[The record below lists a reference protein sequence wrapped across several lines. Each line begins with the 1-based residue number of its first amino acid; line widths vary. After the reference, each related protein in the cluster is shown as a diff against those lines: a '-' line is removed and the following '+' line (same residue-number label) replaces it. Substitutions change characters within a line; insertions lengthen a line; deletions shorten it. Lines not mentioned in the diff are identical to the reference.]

1 MAQALKKYMKK
12 FPYSYT
18 LGAFP
23 TFELLKNQAEHVD
36 AVYLHSQMD
45 SPTLDQ
51 EIRQLCAE
59 KHVRCIVSDKIVE
72 KLREKENCYVV
83 GVFNKYE
90 QQLKKDTNHIVL
102 VNPSD
107 MGNMGTIMRTSLG
120 FGIRDLAIIQPAV
133 DIFNPKVLRASM
145 GAVFQM
151 NCRYFNSFEEYEAE
165 YGQRDL
171 YPFMLDGK
179 QYLQTLQ
186 RDPARRF
193 SLIFGNEA
201 TGLDASFQ
209 NVGESIMI
217 RHNAQI
223 DSLNL
228 SMAVGIALYEFTKV
242 LS

>member
-23 TFELLKNQAEHVD
+23 TFELVKNQARHVE
-36 AVYLHSQMD
+36 AVYLHSMMD
-45 SPTLDQ
+45 SPALDR
-51 EIRQLCAE
+51 EIRQLCEE
-59 KHVRCIVSDKIVE
+59 KHVRCIVNDKIVE
-72 KLREKENCYVV
+72 KLREKENCFVI

-90 QQLKKDTNHIVL
+90 EPLTKDTNHIVL

-151 NCRYFNSFEEYEAE
+151 HCHYYNSFEEYMEE
-165 YGQRDL
+165 CGERSM
-171 YPFMLDGK
+171 YPFMLGGNR
-179 QYLQTLQ
+179 YLQEFQ
-186 RDPARRF
+186 HDKNRKF

-201 TGLDASFQ
+201 TGLDPSFKD
-209 NVGESIMI
+209 VGEPIMI
-217 RHNAQI
+217 RHNNQI

-228 SMAVGIALYEFTKV
+228 SMAVGIALYEFTK
-242 LS
+242 

>member
-23 TFELLKNQAEHVD
+23 TFELVKNQPQQVE
-36 AVYLHSQMD
+36 AVYLHSMMD

-59 KHVRCIVSDKIVE
+59 KHVRCIVNDKIVE
-72 KLREKENCYVV
+72 KLREKENCFVI

-90 QQLKKDTNHIVL
+90 QQLEKDTNHIVL

-151 NCRYFNSFEEYEAE
+151 NCRYYNSFDEYVAE
-165 YGQRDL
+165 CGERSM
-171 YPFMLDGK
+171 YPFMLGGTK
-179 QYLQTLQ
+179 YLQDFHHDSS
-186 RDPARRF
+186 RKF

-201 TGLDASFQ
+201 TGLDPSFK
-209 NVGESIMI
+209 NVGEPIMI
-217 RHNAQI
+217 RHNNKI

-228 SMAVGIALYEFTKV
+228 SMAVGIALYEFTK
-242 LS
+242 